1 MRTRLTRRGSA
12 SSTWNSKPGTA
23 WTTSPRAGT
32 RPSVLKIM
40 PPIVST
46 VSPCSPAE
54 NASPIDLGDLVD
66 LGLAV
71 DHEDAVAGLGD
82 QRLVLVVM
90 LVLDIADHHL
100 DDVFQR
106 DQPVGAA
113 IFVDDQRHLRARRLH
128 ARHQVGGQHR
138 GRHEQHG
145 RWIRPSSPI
154 VLERST
160 LARLSVAGELAACA
174 SIAWLS

>member
-1 MRTRLTRRGSA
+1 MELEARD
-12 SSTWNSKPGTA
+12 A

-46 VSPCSPAE
+46 YSPCSPAVKS
-54 NASPIDLGDLVD
+54 SPIILRDLVD

-71 DHEDAVAGLGD
+71 DDEDAVAGLRD
-82 QRLVLVVM
+82 QRLLLVV
-90 LVLDIADHHL
+90 LVLDVADDHL
-100 DDVFQR
+100 DDVLQR
-106 DQPVGAA
+106 DQAVGAA
-113 IFVDDQRHLRARRLH
+113 IFVDDQRHLRAGRLH

-145 RWIRPSSPI
+145 ADQ
-154 VLERST
+154 V
-160 LARLSVAGELAACA
+160 ELADRLGEVDIGEVERGRRRRLALAPRPFLTRA
-174 SIAWLS
+174 SRG